1 MKIIYQQ
8 FDNII
13 KEELFTINN
22 KIRATGY
29 LEILK
34 YKLLDKIPNI
44 IENIEIKDK
53 ENLEYKFVQE
63 NDERILRI
71 KLFFNKLPKIS
82 LNNNLEN
89 NLLLICLNEN
99 VKIDIEDSLSKKY
112 ETINLIS
119 NTGIT
124 LSKGTNYNLNFLKN
138 SIILEIEEKD
148 KKINIEN
155 LNKNTI

>member
-99 VKIDIEDSLSKKY
+99 V
-112 ETINLIS
+112 
-119 NTGIT
+119 
-124 LSKGTNYNLNFLKN
+124 
-138 SIILEIEEKD
+138 
-148 KKINIEN
+148 
-155 LNKNTI
+155 

>member
-1 MKIIYQQ
+1 
-8 FDNII
+8 
-13 KEELFTINN
+13 
-22 KIRATGY
+22 
-29 LEILK
+29 
-34 YKLLDKIPNI
+34 
-44 IENIEIKDK
+44 
-53 ENLEYKFVQE
+53 
-63 NDERILRI
+63 
-71 KLFFNKLPKIS
+71 
-82 LNNNLEN
+82 
-89 NLLLICLNEN
+89 
-99 VKIDIEDSLSKKY
+99 KIDIEDTLSKKY